1 MYSLLKPDKKERR
14 VKGGVH
20 PNDRIETSDSLKGL
34 IPPNYLIGSHLVDW
48 QETNTGQWVQ

>member
-48 QETNTGQWVQ
+48 QETNTGKWVQ